1 MRARPSLRRP
11 LVLVAVNPTG
21 LDVDGAL
28 DAEIEVG
35 TYVEHAARP
44 APSSRGNVL

>member
-1 MRARPSLRRP
+1 MRARPSLRRSRT
-11 LVLVAVNPTG
+11 LAAVNPKG
-21 LDVDGAL
+21 VDVDGAL

-44 APSSRGNVL
+44 APSSQGNVL